1 MFYVMFMLY
10 FHFLPVF
17 LFKYISYFILFVFSP
32 KTLKYKISLV
42 LSQATVT
49 NSTTVNGAN
58 ILSRTGGFYNEPF
71 QGVKYKG
78 EGIVNKLIFA
88 SINIL
93 HHKGQRLR

>member
-1 MFYVMFMLY
+1 MNDYFAHLIKVKHISLHTVLCNVYVVFP
-10 FHFLPVF
+10 FSPGFF
-17 LFKYISYFILFVFSP
+17 LFKYILYFILFVFSP

-78 EGIVNKLIFA
+78 GG
-88 SINIL
+88 
-93 HHKGQRLR
+93 HR